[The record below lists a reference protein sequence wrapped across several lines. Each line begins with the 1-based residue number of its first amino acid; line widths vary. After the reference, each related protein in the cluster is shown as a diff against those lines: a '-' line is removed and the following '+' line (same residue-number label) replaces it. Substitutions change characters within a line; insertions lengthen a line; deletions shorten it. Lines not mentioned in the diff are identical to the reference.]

1 MKCKFHTLQ
10 VLNFYEIAKSTYL
23 ASLQKKIENHLF
35 ILTISQKKAKHN
47 ISLVEIIVNLAKHLI
62 FRRYRQQMI

>member
-10 VLNFYEIAKSTYL
+10 VLNFYEIAKSAYL
-23 ASLQKKIENHLF
+23 ASLQKQIANHLF
-35 ILTISQKKAKHN
+35 TPTISQIKAKHN

-62 FRRYRQQMI
+62 FTRYWQQMI

>member
-1 MKCKFHTLQ
+1 MKCKFLILQ

-23 ASLQKKIENHLF
+23 AFLQKQVANHLF
-35 ILTISQKKAKHN
+35 TPTISQIKEKHN

>member
-23 ASLQKKIENHLF
+23 ASLQKQIANHLF
-35 ILTISQKKAKHN
+35 TPTISQIKAKHN
-47 ISLVEIIVNLAKHLI
+47 ISLVEIIVNLAKYLI